1 MVQNKIYQTV
11 NPAIISFVIKENYRG
26 LMATCRYA
34 VIICLNFHVFL
45 LFCLILK
52 GKAKA
57 LAKLSNKVGFNVP
70 TLLDP
75 TLLDRLAAHVG

>member
-1 MVQNKIYQTV
+1 LFLVALDCFYEGYADTKIFMSSEK
-11 NPAIISFVIKENYRG
+11 NP
-26 LMATCRYA
+26 
-34 VIICLNFHVFL
+34 
-45 LFCLILK
+45 
-52 GKAKA
+52 KA